1 MAHQVFISYS
11 SKEVDTAIKVCEFL
25 ENNGIACWMAPRNVV
40 AGSNYASQIVSAIK
54 ACSVLVLL
62 ASENTNASGHVSNEV
77 SLAFDNKCTII
88 PFKLQNFEFTDE
100 YLYFLGRKHWIEA
113 HLDLNEGL
121 AVLKKTICEIL
132 QKSTARQSSNA
143 AGVPTPID
151 FERPAVSQ
159 PLNKISDLSR
169 KEIVDIIT
177 EKSKKYPYNL
187 YEKLSTPESYSK
199 TEEYARRLFSHT
211 MRCYKF
217 NDEVQC
223 DNLVDLI
230 IGEASASS
238 NKSITVKGMPGSAKN
253 MLLQLAFYKMLQNF
267 ENGKSDYLPFYISA
281 SFYEKLPYNPVDVY
295 SQMRD
300 ILAKEFKEL
309 FDFVDSNKNIKP
321 VLFIE
326 AIREHNVAKIAP
338 ENVVLELWRKYGKF
352 NRVTTVD
359 TGLIK
364 NKARLKRV
372 IPVLGDGNGY
382 TILTDS
388 VPIDDGDTCRSVIEA
403 ICGIYDYKI
412 DCQRV
417 YSAMKEFK
425 FTTADIFLVRLVIKE
440 MRVTYDIS
448 NISLY
453 DMYEKLA
460 LSELYGDEERLFGV
474 AHELFE
480 YVFDESYNVNTAGY
494 NGAMWSLPHKHGTY
508 LEFLIAYYFIK
519 MIEKHEP
526 GEDCGFF
533 RTVLTSMSNH
543 FVASF
548 MNENYHLQE
557 TIENFVISNYGDFD
571 VLQKSNGVYWLGRL
585 SYRQLADKA
594 VPFLFS
600 EFEKLK
606 KAIKTNNKM
615 TQENC
620 DNHFLFRAVS
630 MGLLHQNQE
639 KILDEYLCMIVI
651 NDAAN
656 AINRGAAIE
665 YFGNDYQIAAHDSY
679 CLDVD
684 LRLGEQVI
692 KILNGRIESA
702 LSEKGF
708 GFVETDLV
716 TLLTMLQ
723 ARTQANKSELPYELD
738 KYISLAQK
746 YLQIYKTR
754 PQNVVSGKLMAYFA
768 GVEEDFARYS
778 ETGRLDIAP
787 SIYNQFKNL
796 REVKRKQW
804 LDYGIDDPESI
815 SEHTY
820 NTWLIA
826 MMFLPE
832 EYEADGYSKK
842 EILDMLLIHDLAE
855 SALGDQQINL
865 AEPQKELKSQNEV
878 LKKLFL
884 KGTYP
889 GVANLTYYY
898 NVWTGYYNGLN
909 INSRVARDLNLIQTV
924 YTFCEYCCAYPEKFD
939 SDEIKKWL
947 NQKTKL
953 GTDIG
958 YELYNRLVAGNKE
971 FEKLLEL

>member
-1 MAHQVFISYS
+1 MAHKVFISYS
-11 SKEVDTAIKVCEFL
+11 SKEVDTAVKVCEYL
-25 ENNGIACWMAPRNVV
+25 ESNGIECWMAPRNVV

-54 ACSVLVLL
+54 NCSILVLL

-88 PFKLQNFEFTDE
+88 PFKLQDFEFTDE

-121 AVLKKTICEIL
+121 SVLKKTICEIL
-132 QKSTARQSSNA
+132 QKCAEQQNSNVENTSNQI
-143 AGVPTPID
+143 VPD
-151 FERPAVSQ
+151 RLAVSQ
-159 PLNKISDLSR
+159 ALNKRTNLSR
-169 KEIVDIIT
+169 KEIADIIA

-187 YEKLSTPESYSK
+187 YNKLSTPESYSK
-199 TEEYARRLFSHT
+199 TKTYAQQLFSHT

-217 NDEVQC
+217 NDEIQC
-223 DNLVDLI
+223 GNLVDLI
-230 IGEASASS
+230 VDEISTFS

-253 MLLQLAFYKMLQNF
+253 MLLQFVFYKMLQNF
-267 ENGKSDYLPFYISA
+267 ESGKSDYLPFYVSA

-300 ILAKEFKEL
+300 ILAKEFKEF
-309 FDFVDSNKNIKP
+309 FDFVDSDKNIKP

-326 AIREHNVAKIAP
+326 AIREHNVAKTAP

-352 NRVTTVD
+352 NRITTVD

-372 IPVLGDGNGY
+372 IPILGDGNGY
-382 TILTDS
+382 TIITNS
-388 VPIDDGDTCRSVIEA
+388 VPIDDRDTCNFVIDA
-403 ICGIYDYKI
+403 ICGIYDYEI
-412 DCQRV
+412 DCSAV
-417 YSAMKEFK
+417 YSAMKGLK

-440 MRVTYDIS
+440 MRVTYDVS

-474 AHELFE
+474 AQELFE
-480 YVFDESYNVNTAGY
+480 YVFDEAYNVNTAEY

-519 MIEKHEP
+519 KIEKYKH
-526 GEDCGFF
+526 GENCDFF

-548 MNENYHLQE
+548 ISANYHLQE
-557 TIENFVISNYGDFD
+557 TIENFVVSNYNDFD
-571 VLQKSNGVYWLGRL
+571 VLQKSNGAYWLGRL

-594 VPFLFS
+594 VPLLLS

-639 KILDEYLCMIVI
+639 KILDEYLCMVVI
-651 NDAAN
+651 NDVAN

-679 CLDVD
+679 CTDGD

-702 LSEKGF
+702 LDMKGN
-708 GFVETDLV
+708 GFVEPDLL

-723 ARTQANKSELPYELD
+723 VRTQANKNELKYDLG
-738 KYISLAQK
+738 KYIVLAEK

-768 GVEEDFARYS
+768 GVEEDFAQYS
-778 ETGRLDIAP
+778 ETGYLDIAP
-787 SIYNQFKNL
+787 SVYNKFKNL
-796 REVKRKQW
+796 RNVKRKQW
-804 LDYGIDDPESI
+804 VDYGIDDPESV

-820 NTWLIA
+820 NAWLMA

-832 EYEADGYSKK
+832 EYDADGYSKK
-842 EILDMLLIHDLAE
+842 EILDMLLVHDLAE

-865 AEPQKELKSQNEV
+865 VEPQKELKMQNEV

-889 GVANLTYYY
+889 GIANLTYYY

-924 YTFCEYCCAYPEKFD
+924 YTFCEYCCAYPEKFGN
-939 SDEIKKWL
+939 DEIKKWL
-947 NQKTKL
+947 SQKAKL

-958 YELYNRLVAGNKE
+958 YELYNRLVADNKE
-971 FEKLLEL
+971 FENPVRL